1 MSSARSD
8 AQAPLLA
15 IILLNWNGWRES
27 VIGIAS
33 LLDQAYSNYSLVIL
47 DNGSTD
53 GSADYLAEWLQG
65 RGAAYRVARE
75 ERMVAPSCVVW
86 AEGRSV
92 TLLRNATN
100 DGFAGGN
107 NIAIRYALESLH
119 PDYVFLLNSDAILD
133 SQCLQR
139 CVDLA
144 REHNGAIVGAVVKG
158 ADRTT
163 VLFTGA
169 DPLREL
175 FFFSAPSPESEL
187 PGSWETGRVEG
198 SGELID
204 AGFLRERCARWG
216 YYLDPRL
223 FMYCEDS
230 DLALSARRLGR
241 KILMTSAA
249 VVYHGVAQSS
259 GGPGN
264 PMQYY
269 YLTRNRIFLAR
280 RWLPPLGK
288 IFFHAYYAPT
298 RIARLIQ
305 RYLQGR
311 PEVALAI
318 WQGLSD
324 GYRGRS
330 GKWGRQ

>member
-1 MSSARSD
+1 MSSARSE
-8 AQAPLLA
+8 AQAPLVA

-27 VIGIAS
+27 ISGIAS
-33 LLDQAYSNYSLVIL
+33 LLDQAYRNYSLVIL

-53 GSADYLAEWLQG
+53 GSADCLAEWLHG
-65 RGAAYRVARE
+65 RGAASRCAQE
-75 ERMVAPSCVVW
+75 EKSVAPSCVVW
-86 AEGRSV
+86 AEGGRV

-100 DGFAGGN
+100 EGFAGGN
-107 NIAIRYALESLH
+107 NIAIRYALESLQ

-133 SQCLQR
+133 SQCLQQ
-139 CVDLA
+139 CVAVA

-158 ADRTT
+158 ADRMT

-187 PGSWETGRVEG
+187 PGFWETGRAEG

-204 AGFLRERCARWG
+204 AGFLRERHARWG

-241 KILMTSAA
+241 KVLMTKTA

-259 GGPGN
+259 GGAGN
-264 PMQYY
+264 PMQHY
-269 YLTRNRIFLAR
+269 YLTRNRIFLAQ
-280 RWLPPLGK
+280 RWLSPLWK
-288 IFFHAYYAPT
+288 LCFDTYYAPT

-305 RYLQGR
+305 RRLQGK
-311 PEVALAI
+311 PDIALAI
-318 WQGLSD
+318 WQGLCD

>member
-1 MSSARSD
+1 MSSAR
-8 AQAPLLA
+8 AEAEAPRIA
-15 IILLNWNGWRES
+15 VVVLNWNGWRES
-27 VIGIAS
+27 IVGIAS
-33 LLDQAYSNYSLVIL
+33 LLDQAYRNYSLVIL

-53 GSADYLAEWLQG
+53 GSADCLADWLHG
-65 RGAAYRVARE
+65 RGAANRVARE
-75 ERMVAPSCVVW
+75 EKRVAPSCVVW

-92 TLLRNATN
+92 ILLRNATN
-100 DGFAGGN
+100 EGFAGGN
-107 NIAIRYALESLH
+107 NIAIHYALESLQ

-133 SQCLQR
+133 SQCLQQ

-144 REHNGAIVGAVVKG
+144 RDHNGAIVGAVVKG

-175 FFFSAPSPESEL
+175 FFFSAPSPESGL
-187 PGSWETGRVEG
+187 PGFWETGRAEG
-198 SGELID
+198 SGELIA
-204 AGFLRERCARWG
+204 AGFLRERHARWG
-216 YYLDPRL
+216 YFLDPRL

-241 KILMTSAA
+241 KVLMTKAA
-249 VVYHGVAQSS
+249 VIYHSVAQSS

-264 PMQYY
+264 PIQYY

-280 RWLPPLGK
+280 RWLSPLGK
-288 IFFHAYYAPT
+288 ILFHAYYAPT
-298 RIARLIQ
+298 RIARLMQ
-305 RYLQGR
+305 RYLQGK
-311 PEVALAI
+311 PDVALAI

-324 GYRGRS
+324 GYRGRA